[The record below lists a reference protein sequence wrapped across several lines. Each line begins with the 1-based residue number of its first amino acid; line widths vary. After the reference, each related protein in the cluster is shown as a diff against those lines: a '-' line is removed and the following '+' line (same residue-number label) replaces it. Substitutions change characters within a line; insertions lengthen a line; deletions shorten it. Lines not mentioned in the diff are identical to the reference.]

1 MQLSHIVQKYLKKQ
15 NLTKWNIELGENK
28 LFNNIIVIPA
38 INEFK
43 NIKNLIES
51 ISKNSKN
58 HLSKTLILF
67 IVNNCISAD
76 ISIKQENL
84 KSLNLLRNFINNNDF
99 GLNIG
104 FIDACENNKAIP
116 DKICGVGFAR
126 KIGLDLSLNYFDY
139 SNNSKKIL
147 ISLDADCIVSD
158 NYLEIIVEDF
168 NRLNLHAGV
177 VNFNHTLPEDTE
189 RKAAIIN
196 YEIFLRYY
204 VLGLQYANSHFA
216 YHSIGSTIVC
226 DVESYVKVGGMNKR
240 KAGEDFYFLEKLAKI
255 NKIYKVADATVFPS
269 ARESNRV
276 PFGTGQRIIRFLGNS
291 QNEYLLYSS
300 KSFEILRKW
309 LLIFENEI
317 ISINISENLSNN
329 LLQKA
334 KMVSPFLFDFL
345 NEQGFEKDWNNILS
359 NSNSYEQLKKQQ
371 ISWMDGFRTLKLIHY
386 LRDNVYPNINMFN
399 AVKELF
405 DLMKKKFPYNTNDLI
420 PSIKIQLEFL
430 NFLRKMDS

>member
-1 MQLSHIVQKYLKKQ
+1 MQLSYIVQKYLKKQ
-15 NLTKWNIELGENK
+15 NLTTWNIELGEDK

-43 NIKNLIES
+43 NIPNLIES
-51 ISKNSKN
+51 LSKNSKM
-58 HLSKTLILF
+58 HLSETLILF

-76 ISIKQENL
+76 FSIKQENT
-84 KSLNLLRNFINNNDF
+84 KSINLLRNFIINNAF

-104 FIDACENNKAIP
+104 LIDACKNNKAIP

-139 SNNSKKIL
+139 SNNRKKIL

-158 NYLEIIVEDF
+158 KYLEKIVEDF
-168 NRLNLHAGV
+168 NRLNLHTGV
-177 VNFNHTLPEDTE
+177 VNYNHSVPEDTE

-226 DVESYVKVGGMNKR
+226 DAESYVKVGGMNKR

-255 NKIYKVADATVFPS
+255 DKIYKVADATVFPS
-269 ARESNRV
+269 ARESDRV
-276 PFGTGQRIIRFLGNS
+276 PFGTGQRIKRFLGNY
-291 QNEYLLYSS
+291 QNEYLLYSP

-309 LLIFENEI
+309 LLIFDNEI
-317 ISINISENLSNN
+317 RSVNFTENLTNY
-329 LLQKA
+329 LMQKA
-334 KMVSPFLFDFL
+334 KLVNPFLFDFL
-345 NEQGFEKDWNNILS
+345 NEQGFKKDWNNILS
-359 NSNSYEQLKKQQ
+359 NSNSYEQLQKQQ
-371 ISWMDGFRTLKLIHY
+371 INWMDGFRTLKLIHY
-386 LRDNVYPNINMFN
+386 LRDYAYPNINMFN

-405 DLMKKKFPYNTNDLI
+405 DLMKKKIPFNTNDTI

-430 NFLRKMDS
+430 NFLRKMDK